1 MTSVENPTTDGHPRA
16 GTDAR
21 NVAAIPAA
29 LDVMLADA
37 VVSRGQASRFL
48 DPVATAHA
56 V

>member
-1 MTSVENPTTDGHPRA
+1 MTSVENPTTNGHPRT

-21 NVAAIPAA
+21 NVAATPGA
-29 LDVMLADA
+29 LDVMLTDA
-37 VVSRGQASRFL
+37 VVSQGQASRFL

>member
-1 MTSVENPTTDGHPRA
+1 VTSIENPTTDRHPRT

-21 NVAAIPAA
+21 DVAASPAA
-29 LDVMLADA
+29 LDVMLTDA
-37 VVSRGQASRFL
+37 VVSQGQASRFL